1 MTLVYRPFQILVG
14 VNFRTHLRRASNRA
28 PRLSISAARPDISY
42 RTGLSTKSLHLVYLS
57 ALRIFWFLILC
68 RFHRIVLSRVSELP
82 QRMPCVSE
90 EKLVTV
96 FQKGLVSEKNRTGT
110 DEKEEK
116 YKNRKPRKKIIFIKR
131 ACTRDILPNLASL
144 TSIPP
149 VLVPQIKSN
158 SS

>member
-14 VNFRTHLRRASNRA
+14 VNFRTRSRRALNRA

-82 QRMPCVSE
+82 QHMPCVSE

-96 FQKGLVSEKNRTGT
+96 FQKGLVGEKNRTET

>member
-1 MTLVYRPFQILVG
+1 
-14 VNFRTHLRRASNRA
+14 
-28 PRLSISAARPDISY
+28 
-42 RTGLSTKSLHLVYLS
+42 
-57 ALRIFWFLILC
+57 
-68 RFHRIVLSRVSELP
+68 
-82 QRMPCVSE
+82 MPCVSE

-96 FQKGLVSEKNRTGT
+96 FQKGLVGEKNRTET

-131 ACTRDILPNLASL
+131 ACTRDILPNLAPL

>member
-1 MTLVYRPFQILVG
+1 
-14 VNFRTHLRRASNRA
+14 
-28 PRLSISAARPDISY
+28 
-42 RTGLSTKSLHLVYLS
+42 
-57 ALRIFWFLILC
+57 
-68 RFHRIVLSRVSELP
+68 
-82 QRMPCVSE
+82 MPCVSE

-96 FQKGLVSEKNRTGT
+96 FQKGLVGEKNRTET
-110 DEKEEK
+110 EEKEEK
-116 YKNRKPRKKIIFIKR
+116 YQNRKPRKKIIFIKR